1 MAEFES
7 RDCNLALDDHFP
19 FPFTLEN
26 ALSTVL
32 EPEMADTSLYSPPN
46 RPFLRPPSPSAIPSA
61 EEVGLTGADAWA
73 YGVSTRLMSDPGR
86 WDLFN
91 QVQAGMVWL
100 DEYMKEIE
108 DRLKSADDEEEV
120 YVFSLPLKSGQI
132 DGLPFGLLERS

>member
-1 MAEFES
+1 
-7 RDCNLALDDHFP
+7 
-19 FPFTLEN
+19 
-26 ALSTVL
+26 
-32 EPEMADTSLYSPPN
+32 MADSSLYEPPN
-46 RPFLRPPSPSAIPSA
+46 RPFLRPPSPSSIPSA
-61 EEVGLTGADAWA
+61 EEVGLNGADAWA

-120 YVFSLPLKSGQI
+120 YVFSMPSSI
-132 DGLPFGLLERS
+132 WSD